1 MLPIPIMS
9 TDTVASCAE
18 DRQPGAAQTS
28 AASKTKVLMS
38 ENNDRRELERRL
50 EQVRRLS
57 NLTND
62 ALTKER
68 LEELARDIEEQL
80 TK

>member
-1 MLPIPIMS
+1 
-9 TDTVASCAE
+9 
-18 DRQPGAAQTS
+18 
-28 AASKTKVLMS
+28 MS

-68 LEELARDIEEQL
+68 LEELAHDIEEQL
-80 TK
+80 IK

>member
-1 MLPIPIMS
+1 
-9 TDTVASCAE
+9 
-18 DRQPGAAQTS
+18 
-28 AASKTKVLMS
+28 MS

-80 TK
+80 MRDDPSLRKVPYVGRGPLTR

>member
-1 MLPIPIMS
+1 
-9 TDTVASCAE
+9 
-18 DRQPGAAQTS
+18 
-28 AASKTKVLMS
+28 MS

-62 ALTKER
+62 ALTRER
-68 LEELARDIEEQL
+68 LEALARDIEAQL

>member
-1 MLPIPIMS
+1 
-9 TDTVASCAE
+9 
-18 DRQPGAAQTS
+18 
-28 AASKTKVLMS
+28 MS

-80 TK
+80 IK